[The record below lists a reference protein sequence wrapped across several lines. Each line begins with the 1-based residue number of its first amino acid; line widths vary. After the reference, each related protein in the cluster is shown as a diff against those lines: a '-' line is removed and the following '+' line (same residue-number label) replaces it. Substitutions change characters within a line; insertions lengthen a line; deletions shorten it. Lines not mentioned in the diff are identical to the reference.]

1 MAYASRYVK
10 SSVLNIILN
19 FLKVPPNLVIVM
31 TVNLTVSASTRAMA
45 GTSRN
50 VDSSFLNV
58 VLNCFFFSLSLVV
71 ERKTAFTKFDFPSS
85 LLNIILSYFS
95 NVSFL
100 TPVVTKI
107 NFTVCSAMR
116 AMAYASRYVESSVL
130 NIILNFLKV
139 PPSKLVIVMTINL
152 TVSASTRAVAG
163 TSRNVDSSFLNV
175 VLNCF
180 FFSLSLV
187 VERKTAF
194 TKFDFPSSLLNIIL
208 SYFSNVSFLTPV

>member
-1 MAYASRYVK
+1 M
-10 SSVLNIILN
+10 
-19 FLKVPPNLVIVM
+19 
-31 TVNLTVSASTRAMA
+31 
-45 GTSRN
+45 
-50 VDSSFLNV
+50 
-58 VLNCFFFSLSLVV
+58 
-71 ERKTAFTKFDFPSS
+71 FDFPSS

-139 PPSKLVIVMTINL
+139 PPKLVIVMTINL

-194 TKFDFPSSLLNIIL
+194 PKLDFEP
-208 SYFSNVSFLTPV
+208 SFLDISFSSFFNLFFKKAPNKEFDKLFDLFFCIVDGSGSHGLQVLC

>member
-1 MAYASRYVK
+1 M
-10 SSVLNIILN
+10 
-19 FLKVPPNLVIVM
+19 
-31 TVNLTVSASTRAMA
+31 
-45 GTSRN
+45 
-50 VDSSFLNV
+50 
-58 VLNCFFFSLSLVV
+58 
-71 ERKTAFTKFDFPSS
+71 FDFPSS

-139 PPSKLVIVMTINL
+139 SLSKLVIVMTINL
-152 TVSASTRAVAG
+152 TVSASTRAMAG
-163 TSRNVDSSFLNV
+163 TSRDVDSSFLNV

-194 TKFDFPSSLLNIIL
+194 PKLDFEPSFLDISFSSLFNLFFKRAPNKKFDKLFDLFFCIVDKKHDSV
-208 SYFSNVSFLTPV
+208 SYFFQSSIFQISR